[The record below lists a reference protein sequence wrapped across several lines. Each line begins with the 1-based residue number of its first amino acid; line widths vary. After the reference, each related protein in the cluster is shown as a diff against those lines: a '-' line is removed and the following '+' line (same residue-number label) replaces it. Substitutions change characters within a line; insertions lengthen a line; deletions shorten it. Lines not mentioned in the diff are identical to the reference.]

1 MKKLSFISICLGIK
15 QMKMITFNEIK
26 TVLLDMDGTIL
37 DKYFDDYFWEI
48 YVPQKYAEKEKIS
61 FEDAQRILFAMYK
74 AEEGTLNWTDID
86 FWSRKT
92 GLNIFELKKEVQH
105 LINPHPDSE
114 DFLKAICSNGK
125 KVYLVTNAHNK
136 VMELKLNKTGLYK
149 YFHGIFTSFDIG
161 YPKEKIEFWET
172 LKEKI
177 SFEPEYSLFVDDT
190 EEILHT
196 AKLSG
201 IKLPIL
207 RAVSSSQGS
216 PKKSEHFLTIKNFQ
230 EIFNLN
236 FYL

>member
-1 MKKLSFISICLGIK
+1 
-15 QMKMITFNEIK
+15 MIAFNEIK

-37 DKYFDDYFWEI
+37 DKYYDDYFWEN
-48 YVPQKYAEKEKIS
+48 YVPQKYAEKEQIS
-61 FEDAQRILFAMYK
+61 IEEARSILFSMYK

-92 GLNIFELKKEVQH
+92 GLNIFQLKQEVAY
-105 LINPHPDSE
+105 LINPHPDAE
-114 DFLKAICSNGK
+114 VFLKNVSSNGK

-136 VMELKLNKTGLYK
+136 VMELKLKKTGFYK
-149 YFHGIFTSFDIG
+149 YFHDVFTSFDLG
-161 YPKEKIEFWET
+161 YPKEKLEFWKR

-177 SFEPEYSLFVDDT
+177 FFEPEYSIFIDDT

-207 RAVSSSQGS
+207 RAVSSSRS
-216 PKKSEHFLTIKNFQ
+216 IPKKSEKFLTIMNFQ
-230 EIFNLN
+230 EIIDL
-236 FYL
+236 

>member
-1 MKKLSFISICLGIK
+1 
-15 QMKMITFNEIK
+15 MIPFNKIK

-37 DKYFDDYFWEI
+37 DKYYDDYFWEN
-48 YVPQKYAEKEKIS
+48 YVPQKYAEKEQIS
-61 FEDAQRILFAMYK
+61 IEEARSILFSMYK

-92 GLNIFELKKEVQH
+92 GLNIFQLKQEVAY
-105 LINPHPDSE
+105 LINPHPDTE
-114 DFLKAICSNGK
+114 DFLKNVSSNGK

-136 VMELKLNKTGLYK
+136 VMELKLKKTGFDK
-149 YFHGIFTSFDIG
+149 YFHDVFTSFDLG
-161 YPKEKIEFWET
+161 YPKEKLEFWER

-177 SFEPEYSLFVDDT
+177 FFEPEYSIFIDDT

-207 RAVSSSQGS
+207 RAVSSSRS
-216 PKKSEHFLTIKNFQ
+216 IPKKSEKFLTIMNFQ
-230 EIFNLN
+230 EIIDL
-236 FYL
+236 